1 MGLPVL
7 RASPLCTCCRHY
19 PGTAS
24 GCIFRSL
31 HQTYQPSPHWRTGR
45 PVHRHFRGLLS
56 VHSRYG
62 LHTRWI
68 ILNDPL
74 HQRLQPLRYLR
85 DCSDCFRLER
95 NCRVGLSPTG
105 KTPPLHGARHFLTY
119 TDEQFRAGMPQV
131 RTFTYRISYLDCRPR
146 VTAPMTQKTP
156 AVIDMCQRRRRL
168 KACDC

>member
-1 MGLPVL
+1 MRVFSSLTVSFSCPMISRIL
-7 RASPLCTCCRHY
+7 S
-19 PGTAS
+19 TAS

-31 HQTYQPSPHWRTGR
+31 HQTYQPSPHWRTSR

-68 ILNDPL
+68 IQNDPL
-74 HQRLQPLRYLR
+74 NPRLQPLRYLH

-105 KTPPLHGARHFLTY
+105 KRRPCTAHANSCHSLKTNERQIYTLKSVILIQVAIDSHRPLPTIQY
-119 TDEQFRAGMPQV
+119 
-131 RTFTYRISYLDCRPR
+131 TFTQQPSSSTI
-146 VTAPMTQKTP
+146 T
-156 AVIDMCQRRRRL
+156 
-168 KACDC
+168 